1 MICIIH
7 GYLLDG
13 SGSNLW
19 TRSVVQSLCRQGE
32 TIHLVCQEPH
42 PENFDF
48 ISEAYRY
55 QIDGSVE
62 TLFRR
67 DVPYKG
73 RAVMHKPQVGDLLP
87 VYVWDRY
94 EEFSSVVPMV
104 ELSDE
109 AINLYLDR
117 NTASLMRI
125 VRENRISSMHVN
137 HTVLMSVVVERVS
150 RETRIPFAIMPH
162 GSDIEYA
169 VKKDERFL
177 RMASEAMARARRIFV
192 IGREMRERV
201 SRVFGT
207 VPGIDEKMQELN
219 LGADTSLF
227 EPIPVEQRPA
237 KIASLLKLV
246 TGSTGGKSFEMS
258 EAMKSK
264 LKPDMTLDELQEAV
278 RSATNYS
285 TKLPDEDIESKLKRV
300 DWVEDKTIL
309 FLGRII
315 ASKGLQTIIAALP
328 LILEKHPNARLI
340 VTGHGPLREPLEAML
355 WALRNGHRAL
365 VENITKWGSALEGG
379 PSKEL
384 KEVREFFDQLELN
397 GELDEYFGKA
407 ERYLTSDSLIFTGYL
422 THRELRYLFPCCDI
436 AIFPSIVAEAGP
448 LVFLEALASGCFP
461 LGTYFAGMAASID
474 SVGKALPPEDA
485 ELMKLSADAAKT
497 VGDISRK
504 ASEALLISNKHKEA
518 LRRVAVEQYDW
529 ENVARRLASDL
540 KSLTCP

>member
-42 PENFDF
+42 PEHFDF
-48 ISEAYRY
+48 IGEAHRY
-55 QIDGSVE
+55 NLDGSVE
-62 TLFRR
+62 PMFRR
-67 DVPYKG
+67 DVAYKG

-117 NTASLMRI
+117 NTKALMHI
-125 VRENRISSMHVN
+125 VREHRITSIHVN

-150 RETRIPFAIMPH
+150 RAARVPFAIMPH

-177 RMASEAMARARRIFV
+177 GMASEAMARASRVFV
-192 IGREMRERV
+192 IGQEMRERV
-201 SRVFGT
+201 SRVFGA
-207 VPGIDEKMQELN
+207 VPGLDEKMKELN

-227 EPIPVEQRPA
+227 EPIPVEQRPTN
-237 KIASLLKLV
+237 IENLLKLV
-246 TGSTGGKSFEMS
+246 AGAKGGKSLEVS
-258 EAMKSK
+258 EAMTGK
-264 LKPDMTLDELQEAV
+264 LKRDMTIDELREAV
-278 RSATNYS
+278 RAAANYS
-285 TKLPDEDIESKLKRV
+285 TKLPDEEIELKLKRV
-300 DWVEDKTIL
+300 DWVGEKIIL

-315 ASKGLQTIIAALP
+315 ASKGLQTIITALP

-365 VENITKWGSALEGG
+365 VESIARWGGALEGG
-379 PSKEL
+379 PPKEFQ
-384 KEVREFFDQLELN
+384 EVRHFYERLERD
-397 GELDEYFGKA
+397 GELEDYFEKA
-407 ERYLTSDSLIFTGYL
+407 ERYLTPDSVLFTGYL

-474 SVGKALPPEDA
+474 SVGKVLPPEDA
-485 ELMKLSADAAKT
+485 ELMKLSADASKT
-497 VGDISRK
+497 VDDISRK
-504 ASEALLISNKHKEA
+504 ASQALLISNKHKEA

-529 ENVARRLASDL
+529 KNVARRLASDL